1 MHRPS
6 GTHTCLPDAKRTP
19 TVEKTPAVCLKASP
33 QVHMSGHLQSGAT
46 LESCNKR
53 MGQGRC
59 NAHPRHH
66 CPSGCPQTFWKHNC
80 HPKTWLGPTLNV
92 SKTTDTT
99 DYRTPLLMQKKGHQ
113 ECHSRREKEKN
124 GLVSLISQEGFL
136 HGAYSWVSELQS
148 EHSVCSS

>member
-1 MHRPS
+1 
-6 GTHTCLPDAKRTP
+6 
-19 TVEKTPAVCLKASP
+19 
-33 QVHMSGHLQSGAT
+33 
-46 LESCNKR
+46 

-99 DYRTPLLMQKKGHQ
+99 DYRTPLLMQKKGSSSHRKVSYTEPTAGSWNFSLSRVSARHEDKLQ
-113 ECHSRREKEKN
+113 LCLCHSERRGVPEIPSKSH
-124 GLVSLISQEGFL
+124 GLYTLGNREGKWNKML
-136 HGAYSWVSELQS
+136 GEEQVENRKGNAGACLRHGL
-148 EHSVCSS
+148 